1 MAITNTPVKK
11 ISLVDVL
18 DSNKTVRDNI
28 TKNNEGDIYTV
39 NTKAN
44 DAANAYWEQ
53 YGATLYPDTQLV
65 SPEEILKDKNAPVPV
80 TAADLMGNTA
90 LSDEQALAE
99 TAYAN
104 TQTPEYLAGIQAQA
118 GVDVNKAYESD
129 VSRFQTDIDAL
140 DRAIVEKRTALS
152 AQYDQIG
159 RGRQG
164 TATAIQARRG
174 LLGSDMGEQYQSE
187 LTTQTQ
193 GEKNSAIALADAEYN
208 SQKSSIRDKQLGLTQ
223 IIRKEQSDEAALRLS
238 ASKSGSQ
245 AKLDEIK
252 NRKVRATEAIANI
265 IQNALDGDI
274 DLSKAESKQALDEL
288 AKTYGTTPKA
298 IIAQY
303 NQAISDQVEEA
314 NAQEAAAIKA
324 TKESYTTLSE
334 GQKLVDAYGN
344 TIAEGTG
351 KRITLGYGDTLMD
364 ADGNI
369 IQQMGDKPISELD
382 AAEQVAR
389 IQKIQSDIDNASDP
403 YIKAQKQADLEKT
416 MAEINKLNNEAN
428 GTSAKGKILNA
439 TQTDLLAQ
447 GFSMGIETEKGKADT
462 YIGII
467 GSLQGTLDK
476 YKGKFGPVG
485 GLAASKNP
493 WDVDAQTVNATIT
506 AAAQT
511 IGKYMEGGVLRQ
523 EDVAKYKV
531 ILPQISDPPAVAQA
545 KIDNIKV
552 LLKQKQNE
560 YINTYG
566 DAGYDVSK
574 FGYVGAGST
583 ADTSGSDEWGF

>member
-1 MAITNTPVKK
+1 MATTNTPVKK
-11 ISLVDVL
+11 TSLVDVL

-28 TKNNEGDIYTV
+28 SKNNEGDIYAVGTP
-39 NTKAN
+39 AN

-104 TQTPEYLAGIQAQA
+104 TQTPEYMAGIQAQA

-193 GEKNSAIALADAEYN
+193 GEKNSVIALADAEYN

-252 NRKVRATEAIANI
+252 SRKTRATEAIANI
-265 IQNALDGDI
+265 IQNALYGDI
-274 DLSKAESKQALDEL
+274 DLSKPESKQALDEL
-288 AKTYGTTPKA
+288 AKTYGTTTKT

-303 NQAISDQVEEA
+303 NQGKAEI
-314 NAQEAAAIKA
+314 EAAAVKTQQEADKA
-324 TKESYTTLSE
+324 AAEIVKLKKDSITILKEGEVAMDAE
-334 GQKLVDAYGN
+334 GN
-344 TIAEGTG
+344 IIAEGNGKTVSVGEGETIFNIKTG
-351 KRITLGYGDTLMD
+351 KVVAQGPEKTSPAYKEWQDYVKSGGTSGFNEYMTMD
-364 ADGNI
+364 ANRKAVRISTGGGSSNPTATEVKTGRVADVTAQFQQHLGKEDGY
-369 IQQMGDKPISELD
+369 LD
-382 AAEQVAR
+382 TGVYD
-389 IQKIQSDIDNASDP
+389 SL
-403 YIKAQKQADLEKT
+403 IKANPDLRSLFPPE
-416 MAEINKLNNEAN
+416 EWLNPQDPTARRFFMS
-428 GTSAKGKILNA
+428 SAAAITPPKA
-439 TQTDLLAQ
+439 TT
-447 GFSMGIETEKGKADT
+447 T
-462 YIGII
+462 
-467 GSLQGTLDK
+467 
-476 YKGKFGPVG
+476 
-485 GLAASKNP
+485 
-493 WDVDAQTVNATIT
+493 T
-506 AAAQT
+506 AA
-511 IGKYMEGGVLRQ
+511 
-523 EDVAKYKV
+523 
-531 ILPQISDPPAVAQA
+531 
-545 KIDNIKV
+545 
-552 LLKQKQNE
+552 
-560 YINTYG
+560 
-566 DAGYDVSK
+566 DADMSVFRGWLESN
-574 FGYVGAGST
+574 
-583 ADTSGSDEWGF
+583 